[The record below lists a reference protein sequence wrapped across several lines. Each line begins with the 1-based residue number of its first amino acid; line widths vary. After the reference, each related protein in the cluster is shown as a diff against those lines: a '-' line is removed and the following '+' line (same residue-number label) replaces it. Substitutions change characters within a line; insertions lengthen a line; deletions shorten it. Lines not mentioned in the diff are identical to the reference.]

1 MESPFLDI
9 EKAKPVRSQLLKV
22 LCILSFVMCGLSLL
36 QGITRL
42 FQDTPEA
49 KREQIEQIR
58 QIKPDMADTMENEM
72 IAMQENPY
80 FKIAPYIDLVYI
92 LLSFLGVFMMWNLN
106 KTGFFIYSIA
116 EILPYTA
123 YLFLGNNAFSMAN
136 SIVSGG
142 AKFAMIGIVLMV
154 LVDLIFVGLY
164 AKCTKEMK

>member
-9 EKAKPVRSQLLKV
+9 ENQKPVRSQLLKV

-36 QGITRL
+36 QGVTRI

-80 FKIAPYIDLVYI
+80 FKIAPYLDLIYI
-92 LLSFLGVFMMWNLN
+92 LLSFLGVIMMWNFN
-106 KTGFFIYSIA
+106 KKGFFIYSIA

-123 YLFLGNNAFSMAN
+123 YLFLGNNTFSMAN
-136 SIVSGG
+136 SIVAGG